1 MFEDSI
7 GRGER
12 QARALVLVVLAIEAI
27 WVFLHKYLP
36 ADAALWTLQSDLI
49 GKHLVGNVGDG
60 FSLMPVPTANMLGPL
75 VSWLFGLLLGSEV
88 AMRFWM
94 AFGGIFL
101 RGAAMLT
108 LLQTLRVRD
117 ASVYYLIPV
126 FAWSGIF
133 FSGAYPYLF
142 GETIALFLIVFL
154 LRQDHPRRFQY
165 LVLIIGFAFVAL
177 LHALAF
183 IICAAFI
190 FFVAKEQQRSI
201 HLSQGWLSNTN
212 SVLGLVLP
220 GFIILLLRIVFPAP
234 VFSVSTSGLVP
245 LDASGLLLFMITVS
259 PHILEASFPTADIIC
274 TAITAFVII
283 LVLSSLVRAFL
294 LPMEEVS
301 WQSRSAKGAGT
312 VLLILSIAGFF
323 ISPLGIQ
330 TQAYIWTSAF
340 LILSGSYS
348 RGPAVRRTSIDRLL
362 NALGFIAMLAAGGM
376 NALGTNRGSDAASD
390 VRADAMRLIE
400 SEKRSS
406 SQERGVRS
414 LDIRYVIDSALYE
427 SMKDKYI
434 GTLSYSVSV
443 PLYLYSKEN
452 ILENP
457 AAFQPKAG
465 VMSGSSENF
474 VSPLDLV
481 RFDSPDKYFRPE
493 LRFFAAVPAGALLS
507 SRLGPYVHSLKDT
520 SSAFIQHGD
529 VKYSLL
535 LGTPSPE
542 HSPGLALQ

>member
-12 QARALVLVVLAIEAI
+12 QARALVLLVLAIESV

-36 ADAALWTLQSDLI
+36 ADTALWTLQADLI
-49 GKHLVGNVGDG
+49 GKHIAGGAKDG
-60 FSLMPVPTANMLGPL
+60 FSLVLVPSANMLGPL
-75 VSWLFGLLLGSEV
+75 ISWLFSLLFGSEV

-117 ASVYYLIPV
+117 ASLYYLIPV

-154 LRQDHPRRFQY
+154 LRQDRPRRFQY
-165 LVLIIGFAFVAL
+165 LVLTIGFAFVAL

-183 IICAAFI
+183 VICAAFV

-212 SVLGLVLP
+212 SVLGLALP
-220 GFIILLLRIVFPAP
+220 GIIILLLRIVFPAP
-234 VFSVSTSGLVP
+234 VFTVSTSGLIP
-245 LDASGLLLFMITVS
+245 MTGPGLLLFMTTVS

-274 TAITAFVII
+274 TAITAFVIL
-283 LVLSSLVRAFL
+283 LVLGSLVRAFL

-312 VLLILSIAGFF
+312 VLLLLAIAGLFL
-323 ISPLGIQ
+323 SPMGIQ
-330 TQAYIWTSAF
+330 TQALIWTSAF

-376 NALGTNRGSDAASD
+376 NAFGTNRGSEAAAE
-390 VRADAMRLIE
+390 VRSEAVRLIE
-400 SEKRSS
+400 SEKQTSR
-406 SQERGVRS
+406 QERGQHSIDVH
-414 LDIRYVIDSALYE
+414 YAIDSALFD
-427 SMKDKYI
+427 SMKDAYI
-434 GTLSYSVSV
+434 GALSYSVTV
-443 PLYLYSKEN
+443 PLYLYSN
-452 ILENP
+452 ANTLEDP

-465 VMSGSSENF
+465 MISADGKDFS
-474 VSPLDLV
+474 SPLDLI
-481 RFDSPDKYFRPE
+481 RFRSPDEYFKPE
-493 LRFFAAVPAGALLS
+493 RRFFGAVAAGAS
-507 SRLGPYVHSLKDT
+507 FSAQFGPFVRSLKDT
-520 SSAFIQHGD
+520 SGTFIQYGD
-529 VKYSLL
+529 IKYSLI

-542 HSPGLALQ
+542 RQTGLASQ